1 MRTYPTRARLP
12 APYSAHIGRVVTRWS
27 LLHATLRQVGYAL
40 LQVNPKLGRVMVQ
53 EPRVADHVTMI
64 EDAMTV
70 LSLKTSVDTK
80 ELKKGLKTLDEI
92 RNKLAHGVWVRHS
105 QTSVPVLQDTRGT
118 SVTEGGKPI
127 KAKINPKES
136 SIGT

>member
-27 LLHATLRQVGYAL
+27 LPHATLRQVGYAL
-40 LQVNPKLGRVMVQ
+40 LQVNPKLGHTMVQ
-53 EPRVADHVTMI
+53 EPRIADHVTMI

-92 RNKLAHGVWVRHS
+92 
-105 QTSVPVLQDTRGT
+105 QTSWLMGFG
-118 SVTEGGKPI
+118 SGILKP
-127 KAKINPKES
+127 PFPL
-136 SIGT
+136 